1 MNHELAY
8 STRRT
13 LPVGVT
19 KHPHE
24 RRGAEARK
32 VYRGLE
38 AHALQEQADHGLK
51 KAEAQ
56 GKIRKPT
63 DFDRLTAARQSCAER
78 TDSSFSDRKYFVYD
92 FLRHDPRFVSEAH

>member
-1 MNHELAY
+1 MNHELAA
-8 STRRT
+8 
-13 LPVGVT
+13 

-38 AHALQEQADHGLK
+38 AHALQAQADHGLK

-63 DFDRLTAARQSCAER
+63 DFDRLPCADER
-78 TDSSFSDRKYFVYD
+78 IHLFSDRKYFVHD
-92 FLRHDPRFVSEAH
+92 FLRHDPRYVNEAH